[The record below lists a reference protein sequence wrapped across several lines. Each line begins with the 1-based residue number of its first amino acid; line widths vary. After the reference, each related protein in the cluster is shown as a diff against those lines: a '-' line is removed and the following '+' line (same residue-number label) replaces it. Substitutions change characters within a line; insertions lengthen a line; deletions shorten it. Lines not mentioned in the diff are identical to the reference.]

1 MMNGFRRMSGTLL
14 ASAAL
19 ATASLLV
26 PASAYAQSA
35 YVPPCVISVRNLCF
49 NNWQQGYESYAECVE
64 ILTEALC
71 EPPPWEIPGPFSLTA
86 NRND

>member
-1 MMNGFRRMSGTLL
+1 MPRTFRRMSGTLL

-35 YVPPCVISVRNLCF
+35 YMPPCVISVRSYCLF
-49 NNWQQGYESYAECVE
+49 NWQTGWESYDECIE

-71 EPPPWEIPGPFSLTA
+71 GSPPWEIPDPFSPWP
-86 NRND
+86 NPND